1 MLVND
6 DQIIPYG
13 YDSTMSISRSLPSD
27 LQETAVEG
35 VEVINETDSAT
46 GVSNPVGCSIL
57 NRQIKKTKY
66 TVKNNSAERTIKKF
80 YIDHNADVSHNG
92 YVITTNEHS
101 IKSVMGFSR
110 FEFKMDPLASL
121 EFIVREEVTYETKL
135 TATSDMVN
143 LINRRAPGLM
153 EQKILKQEVLD
164 VLKQVVRRSEAD
176 AALVAIENE
185 RFSERELLHWSTGS
199 SVDQGGPVLDKNVLS
214 KVKEIIDMKG
224 MIAENKRKIDYN
236 KKLIDKVFVNQG
248 RLRENIKSLEKAK
261 VANSDLMKRYLSDLE
276 KDEDFLKKTRAAIE
290 NIEQETVSLEKS
302 IVQKKRAIVVLV
314 KNMKGQLANVQD
326 IELAEEKEE
335 MERKKFEAIRS
346 VMDREERK
354 EKERYVEKEEKMDRR
369 PQRQER
375 MRNTDDYS
383 GGEEEMENDCD
394 DDAES
399 DEDVTPDEKD

>member
-1 MLVND
+1 
-6 DQIIPYG
+6 
-13 YDSTMSISRSLPSD
+13 
-27 LQETAVEG
+27 
-35 VEVINETDSAT
+35 
-46 GVSNPVGCSIL
+46 
-57 NRQIKKTKY
+57 
-66 TVKNNSAERTIKKF
+66 
-80 YIDHNADVSHNG
+80 
-92 YVITTNEHS
+92 VITTNEHC

-110 FEFKMDPLASL
+110 YEFKMDPLASL

-135 TATSDMVN
+135 TATSDLVN

-176 AALVAIENE
+176 NALVAIENE
-185 RFSERELLHWSTGS
+185 RFTERELLHWSTGS
-199 SVDQGGPVLDKNVLS
+199 SVDQGGPVLDKVVLS

-326 IELAEEKEE
+326 IELAEEKEDSSSSSP
-335 MERKKFEAIRS
+335 EAIRYKS
-346 VMDREERK
+346 EK
-354 EKERYVEKEEKMDRR
+354 EKLVRYEKEEKERR
-369 PQRQER
+369 PMPQRQAR
-375 MRNTDDYS
+375 RPVRINNDDEDDCDM
-383 GGEEEMENDCD
+383 GEEEESKHDTD
-394 DDAES
+394 DDES
-399 DEDVTPDEKD
+399 DEMSGPNADEED